1 VTRLAVVLRKVTL
14 KAQSPRNAFYVL
26 TLERI
31 TDGFLIR
38 KASGANGR
46 VYDREAW
53 FRESLPDAEKLFGRI
68 FREKTNPNRRNP
80 RKYVVE
86 SSEQIGSVLELA
98 QHVST
103 LAERGK
109 A

>member
-1 VTRLAVVLRKVTL
+1 MSEVLKKVTL

-53 FRESLPDAEKLFGRI
+53 FRESLSDAEKLFGRI
-68 FREKTNPNRRNP
+68 LREKTNPNRRNP

-86 SSEQIGSVLELA
+86 SSEQIGSVLA
-98 QHVST
+98 SPN
-103 LAERGK
+103 
-109 A
+109 

>member
-1 VTRLAVVLRKVTL
+1 VTQLAVVLKKVTL

-38 KASGANGR
+38 KASEANGR

-53 FRESLPDAEKLFGRI
+53 FWGNFW
-68 FREKTNPNRRNP
+68 
-80 RKYVVE
+80 
-86 SSEQIGSVLELA
+86 
-98 QHVST
+98 
-103 LAERGK
+103 
-109 A
+109 

>member
-1 VTRLAVVLRKVTL
+1 MTRLAVVLRKVTL

-53 FRESLPDAEKLFGRI
+53 FRESLSDAERMFTKIL
-68 FREKTNPNRRNP
+68 REKTNPCRKRPRR
-80 RKYVVE
+80 YVVA
-86 SSEQIGSVLELA
+86 SVSEAEIMGNGLIGKEG
-98 QHVST
+98 T
-103 LAERGK
+103 N
-109 A
+109 